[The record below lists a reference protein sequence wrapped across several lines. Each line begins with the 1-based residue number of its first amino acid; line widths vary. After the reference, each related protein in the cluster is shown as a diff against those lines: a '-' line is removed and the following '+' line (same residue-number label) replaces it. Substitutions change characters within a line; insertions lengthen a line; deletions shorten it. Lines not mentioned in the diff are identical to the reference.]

1 MTDVL
6 ACLAGLALI
15 VFGLCRRAA
24 LRGGRVAPAL
34 RQAHRFAFCLG
45 AALLVLAPTSA
56 LAVERA
62 VDVPGLPM
70 LLGDVLRMLAVACL
84 GLLAERPARRGGAA
98 ALAVALAAPPVLLP
112 ALFFAAD
119 LRHAAGRL
127 TVDGGHRPFL
137 AAYDA
142 VLVLY
147 PAWWLAAAG
156 RTVRARARRTGPGP
170 LRTGLRLLAAAVAA
184 GLVWTAW
191 GLDDV
196 RLVLL
201 TGRQTDGDDTVSTAL
216 SLLCAVL
223 VAAGGSAAAWP
234 ALRHW
239 WWCLRTYRSLTPL
252 WSALHQAFPTTALPT
267 RRPPL
272 ALPAPLS
279 PHRLRFALYRRV
291 IEIHDGLLLLR
302 PHFMATAGGGP
313 TADEHANAGG
323 RTAADGCPTTDTG
336 PPYAGP
342 AADGCPAAGAS
353 TEAGARTEAGAGT
366 NAASS
371 SDTASPTGSGPR
383 PDAAQDDDPYTAA
396 TRIAH
401 ALRHR
406 TPLPDSPGSPPSALP
421 FPLPLRPT
429 TGTDPAAAQ
438 LAAVSRAFDR
448 LG

>member
-15 VFGLCRRAA
+15 IFGLCRRAA
-24 LRGGRVAPAL
+24 LRGDRAAPAL

-45 AALLVLAPTSA
+45 TALLVLAPTSA

-62 VDVPGLPM
+62 VDIPGLPM

-84 GLLAERPARRGGAA
+84 GLLTERPARRGGAT

-119 LRHAAGRL
+119 LRHATGRL

-137 AAYDA
+137 AAYDT

-170 LRTGLRLLAAAVAA
+170 LRTGLRLLAAAFAA

-196 RLVLL
+196 RLALL

-216 SLLCAVL
+216 GLLCAVL

-239 WWCLRTYRSLTPL
+239 WWCLCTYRALTPL

-267 RRPPL
+267 RHPPL
-272 ALPAPLS
+272 ALPAPLA

-302 PHFMATAGGGP
+302 PHFMAMAGGGP
-313 TADEHANAGG
+313 AADG
-323 RTAADGCPTTDTG
+323 RTAADGGTAADDGTA
-336 PPYAGP
+336 AGEST
-342 AADGCPAAGAS
+342 AADGRATAGAG
-353 TEAGARTEAGAGT
+353 TDAGARTEAGAST
-366 NAASS
+366 NSASYTG
-371 SDTASPTGSGPR
+371 TASPTDSGPR
-383 PDAAQDDDPYTAA
+383 PGAAPADDPHTAA

-406 TPLPDSPGSPPSALP
+406 TPLPDSPGSPLSAFPVHLP
-421 FPLPLRPT
+421 LLPLRPA

-438 LAAVSRAFDR
+438 LAAVSRAFAR
-448 LG
+448 LS